1 MASTIKLYNYG
12 SHYGLADL
20 SPFVLKV
27 DAYMKFAN
35 IPFESSPD
43 YRNPRKAPNGKLPF
57 IIDEGKTISDSEF
70 IIAYL
75 QEKFDVQLDSKLTTK
90 EKSTSYLM
98 GKSLDENLYWCLVYS
113 RWAMDDTWD
122 YIKKAYFS
130 SMPYPLNKIV
140 PLIARK
146 EVVKNL
152 YKQGIGRHSTERVL
166 KLTERSFSALASTL
180 SDKPYFF
187 GNAPSSFDAVAFGIL
202 AQFICVPIDNKA
214 NNLARNYLNLVQ
226 YCERILAEYYPN
238 Q

>member
-12 SHYGLADL
+12 AHYGLADL

-27 DAYMKFAN
+27 DVYMRFAN
-35 IPFESSPD
+35 IPFESNPD
-43 YRNPRKAPNGKLPF
+43 YRNSRKAPNGKLPF
-57 IIDEGKTISDSEF
+57 IIDEGKTITDSEF

-75 QEKFDVQLDSKLTTK
+75 REKFDVQLDSKLTTK
-90 EKSTSYLM
+90 EKCASYLM

-113 RWAMDDTWD
+113 RWALDDAWD

-130 SMPYPLNKIV
+130 SMPYLLKKIA

-152 YKQGIGRHSTERVL
+152 NKQGVGRHSKEQVL
-166 KLTERSFSALASTL
+166 KLTERSLSALSSTL
-180 SDKPYFF
+180 GDQPYFF
-187 GNAPSSFDAVAFGIL
+187 GNTPTTFDATAFGFL

-226 YCERILAEYYPN
+226 YCERILEEYYPN
-238 Q
+238 H